1 MVETFMGC
9 ESFNQPVTIPN
20 SVTNMVETF
29 MGCES
34 FNQPVTISNSVT
46 NMVETF
52 SGCRYFNQPVTIPNS
67 VTNMKHTFYEC
78 YELEDSPVP
87 IHISHEIA
95 LGDTSN
101 YIYNSLVNG
110 LTGISFAPSRILN
123 DA

>member
-1 MVETFMGC
+1 MNMTFMNC
-9 ESFNQPVTIPN
+9 RN
-20 SVTNMVETF
+20 
-29 MGCES
+29 

-46 NMVETF
+46 NLESTF
-52 SGCRYFNQPVTIPNS
+52 DGCRT
-67 VTNMKHTFYEC
+67 
-78 YELEDSPVP
+78 LERSSVP

-110 LTGISFAPSRILN
+110 LTGIRFAPSRILN